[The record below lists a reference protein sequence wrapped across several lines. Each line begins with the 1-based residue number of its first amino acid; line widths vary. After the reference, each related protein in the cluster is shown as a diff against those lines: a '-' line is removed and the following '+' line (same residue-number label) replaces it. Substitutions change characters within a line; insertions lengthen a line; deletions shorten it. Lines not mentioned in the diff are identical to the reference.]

1 MPARLG
7 SRSRSRSSARRLAP
21 TVALA
26 PLNLARPAERSDADD
41 AETNDAFASVET
53 LLESA
58 RLQEIEFFELSIQ
71 LFLARLA
78 DARASGSDA
87 DDIFVRCAR
96 ARDLC
101 VREGAARRLAA
112 EAADFRDIQEII
124 GRIGWMTP
132 DRKAAECKHAA
143 GRFRSV
149 RDRLNWATA
158 HEALLP
164 SDPSAR

>member
-1 MPARLG
+1 MERLLETARLK
-7 SRSRSRSSARRLAP
+7 
-21 TVALA
+21 
-26 PLNLARPAERSDADD
+26 
-41 AETNDAFASVET
+41 
-53 LLESA
+53 
-58 RLQEIEFFELSIQ
+58 EIEFFEFSIQ

-78 DARASGSDA
+78 DARASGGDA
-87 DDIFVRCAR
+87 GDIFARCAA

-124 GRIGWMTP
+124 GRIGWMMP
-132 DRKAAECKHAA
+132 VRKAAACKHAA

-158 HEALLP
+158 HLALLP